1 MESKVERRR
10 IYIKMNYDRKNIKMQ
25 KKYSHHMLLLV
36 VPSIAIALI
45 IIGMVFVPTMNH
57 SAAAQ
62 LSQQQGQNA
71 NISLATISEAARNLA
86 HKLGI
91 NSTEVSL
98 KPGQNMSELAK
109 KLAPGSSLAN
119 FQEQLKGL
127 GQQLGLN
134 GTLLSQLRQQLPAVN
149 ITEAAQKLEQIS
161 GYIP

>member
-1 MESKVERRR
+1 
-10 IYIKMNYDRKNIKMQ
+10 MNYDKKNIKMQ
-25 KKYSHHMLLLV
+25 KYSHHLLLL

-45 IIGMVFVPTMNH
+45 IIGMIFVPTVNQ

-62 LSQQQGQNA
+62 LSQQQQRQNA
-71 NISLATISEAARNLA
+71 NISLAAISEAARNLA

-91 NSTEVSL
+91 NSTEVSI
-98 KPGQNMSELAK
+98 KPGQNMSELSQ
-109 KLAPGSSLAN
+109 KLAPGGSLAN

-149 ITEAAQKLEQIS
+149 ITQLAQKLDQIS

>member
-1 MESKVERRR
+1 
-10 IYIKMNYDRKNIKMQ
+10 MNYDKKNIKMQ
-25 KKYSHHMLLLV
+25 KYSHHLLLL

-45 IIGMVFVPTMNH
+45 IIGMIFVPTVNQ

-62 LSQQQGQNA
+62 LSQQQQRQNA

-91 NSTEVSL
+91 NSTEVSI
-98 KPGQNMSELAK
+98 KPGQNISSELA
-109 KLAPGSSLAN
+109 PGGSLAK

-149 ITEAAQKLEQIS
+149 ITQLAQKLDQIS

>member
-1 MESKVERRR
+1 
-10 IYIKMNYDRKNIKMQ
+10 MNYDKKNIKMQ
-25 KKYSHHMLLLV
+25 KYSHHLLLL

-45 IIGMVFVPTMNH
+45 IIGMIFVPTVNQ

-62 LSQQQGQNA
+62 LSQQQQRQNA

-91 NSTEVSL
+91 NSTEVSI
-98 KPGQNMSELAK
+98 KPGQNMSELAQ
-109 KLAPGSSLAN
+109 KLAPGGSLAN

-149 ITEAAQKLEQIS
+149 ITQLAQKLDQIS

>member
-1 MESKVERRR
+1 
-10 IYIKMNYDRKNIKMQ
+10 MNYDKKDTEMQ
-25 KKYSHHMLLLV
+25 KYSRPLLLL

-45 IIGMVFVPTMNH
+45 IIGMIFVPTMNL
-57 SAAAQ
+57 SASAQ
-62 LSQQQGQNA
+62 LSQQQPQNA
-71 NISLATISEAARNLA
+71 NISLGSISQAVKNLA
-86 HKLGI
+86 QKLGV

>member
-1 MESKVERRR
+1 
-10 IYIKMNYDRKNIKMQ
+10 MNYDKKDIKM
-25 KKYSHHMLLLV
+25 KNSHRLLLLI
-36 VPSIAIALI
+36 PSITIALI
-45 IIGMVFVPTMNH
+45 IIGMIFVPIMNH

-62 LSQQQGQNA
+62 LSQQQQNQNA
-71 NISLATISEAARNLA
+71 NISLATISQAVRNLA
-86 HKLGI
+86 QKLGV

-149 ITEAAQKLEQIS
+149 ITQLTQKLDQALTN
-161 GYIP
+161 IP